1 MPPRQQWTRWQLL
14 VAFALYCRLPF
25 GRLHRGNPEV
35 IRFSGAIGRSPSAL
49 AMKLTNIASLDPLIT
64 SSGRVGLRNAS
75 PADREMWEEMATN
88 SASFAV
94 ECQSALMEAAT
105 RTTQEAQAEDA
116 RPVDPVGEERAVQT
130 TARVGQSFF
139 RAAVLSA
146 YGGQCCITGLS
157 LPSLLVASHIV
168 PWHLD
173 KLNRLNPRN
182 GLALSAL
189 HDRAF
194 DAGLITISG
203 NLTVRVSKNHTSTE
217 DSFFRYA
224 IERYEGQPI
233 RLPLKFGI
241 DPEFLEY
248 HRKHVFQD

>member
-1 MPPRQQWTRWQLL
+1 MPALL
-14 VAFALYCRLPF
+14 TPSGKKERFRL
-25 GRLHRGNPEV
+25 LRG
-35 IRFSGAIGRSPSAL
+35 S
-49 AMKLTNIASLDPLIT
+49 
-64 SSGRVGLRNAS
+64 
-75 PADREMWEEMATN
+75 
-88 SASFAV
+88 
-94 ECQSALMEAAT
+94 
-105 RTTQEAQAEDA
+105 
-116 RPVDPVGEERAVQT
+116 
-130 TARVGQSFF
+130 ARVSFVLP
-139 RAAVLSA
+139 VLSA

>member
-25 GRLHRGNPEV
+25 GRLHRGNPEI
-35 IRFSGAIGRSPSAL
+35 IRFSNAIGRSPSAL

-75 PADREMWEEMATN
+75 PADREMWQEMATD

-94 ECQSALMEAAT
+94 ECQSALVEAAT
-105 RTTQEAQAEDA
+105 RMTQESQPEEAH
-116 RPVDPVGEERAVQT
+116 PVDFIGDERVVQT

-139 RAAVLSA
+139 RTAVLSA
-146 YGGQCCITGLS
+146 YEGRCCITGLS

-168 PWHLD
+168 PWRLD
-173 KLNRLNPRN
+173 KRNRLNPRN

-194 DAGLITISG
+194 DSGLIAISD
-203 NLTVRVSKNHTSTE
+203 NLTVLVAKNHASKD
-217 DSFFRYA
+217 DSFFRSA
-224 IERYEGQPI
+224 IEEYEGQPI
-233 RLPLKFGI
+233 RLPRKFGI
-241 DPEFLEY
+241 EPEFLKF
-248 HRKHVFQD
+248 HRNHVFQG